1 MSQGE
6 YGGGAR
12 DAGAFR
18 GSGLLVLSTVERGT
32 IMKITVIKKADTKK
46 TPKRGCPW
54 MIDDMATEK

>member
-6 YGGGAR
+6 YGGGTR
-12 DAGAFR
+12 FAGAFR
-18 GSGLLVLSTVERGT
+18 GSGLLVPVTTERGT

-54 MIDDMATEK
+54 MIDDMVVEK